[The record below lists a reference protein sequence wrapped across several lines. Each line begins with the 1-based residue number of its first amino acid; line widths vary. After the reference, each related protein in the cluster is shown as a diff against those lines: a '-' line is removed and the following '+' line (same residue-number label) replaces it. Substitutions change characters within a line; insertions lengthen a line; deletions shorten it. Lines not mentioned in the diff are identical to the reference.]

1 MSIEKPL
8 DDILNT
14 GLKVKII
21 RLFVSRREDFMASG
35 REIAK
40 LVDVTPPAAH
50 TALKELYDR
59 DILKMDIVGRQHIYK
74 INKHNR
80 IVKNI
85 LVPAFEKER
94 SIKKEIV
101 EFLIEQIKKEK
112 MKEMIV
118 SVILYGSLQK
128 GDMSDKSDVDIAVIT
143 KGAVDKTKVEKLF
156 IEQISNKFHDYF
168 GLHLDSYIKTKKE
181 FITRLKKD
189 QPPVSAMMK
198 SYLIICGEDPSE
210 F

>member
-8 DDILNT
+8 DNILST

-40 LVDVTPPAAH
+40 LIDVTPPAAH
-50 TALKELYDR
+50 AALKELSDR
-59 DILKMDIVGRQHIYK
+59 DILKMNIVGRQHIYK

-94 SIKKEIV
+94 S
-101 EFLIEQIKKEK
+101 LP
-112 MKEMIV
+112 
-118 SVILYGSLQK
+118 
-128 GDMSDKSDVDIAVIT
+128 IT
-143 KGAVDKTKVEKLF
+143 
-156 IEQISNKFHDYF
+156 
-168 GLHLDSYIKTKKE
+168 
-181 FITRLKKD
+181 
-189 QPPVSAMMK
+189 
-198 SYLIICGEDPSE
+198 
-210 F
+210 